1 MNVNLLNHTSHIDIE
16 LFLDTLLEN
25 GYRALLRYTCKGI
38 HKVIELL

>member
-16 LFLDTLLEN
+16 LFLEN